1 VCVEKYKAMMGLKS
15 SRGQDQ
21 SKMCIFNTIRSRI
34 S

>member
-1 VCVEKYKAMMGLKS
+1 MGLKS